1 MSRKHAHHV
10 WLRLSVFL
18 PSELPSSSRACLA
31 NVYFHSSLQATERR
45 CAFHSCRC
53 LAVLLPVRVS
63 LLFCPSAAR
72 SLAIAYSSHFGKVRR
87 VLLRVSRHPPSS
99 PAPGS
104 PSLPPSLPPAP
115 PPHPPAGPRAR
126 PQFSWNFTPAG
137 AERRGRA
144 GRARAG
150 AAAAGAPDGV
160 GVRAGRGR
168 RGPACPI
175 RGRAASASGRVPGGP
190 RRRQRRR
197 RLRLAQAPHPGTGL
211 GAARSP

>member
-1 MSRKHAHHV
+1 MPWIVQACVCPVCQSSAF
-10 WLRLSVFL
+10 S
-18 PSELPSSSRACLA
+18 SELSSSKACLT
-31 NVYFHSSLQATERR
+31 NVYFHSSLHASERR

-53 LAVLLPVRVS
+53 LVVLLPVGVS
-63 LLFCPSAAR
+63 LFSHQALAHFPSRTLLTSRSPSSPPPSLSPPPSAA
-72 SLAIAYSSHFGKVRR
+72 
-87 VLLRVSRHPPSS
+87 
-99 PAPGS
+99 PGI
-104 PSLPPSLPPAP
+104 PTA
-115 PPHPPAGPRAR
+115 PAGPRAR